1 MRHKPVS
8 HKELDEALDSV
19 RHKLR
24 LVKVL
29 AVKAELTEQEKDR
42 RDLSQETVAGIFG
55 VDSHELRTWI
65 ERYRA
70 EGIKGLGE

>member
-1 MRHKPVS
+1 MRHEPVS

-55 VDSHELRTWI
+55 VDPRELRTWV